1 MRDSQV
7 LIVDDDATLLQALSG
22 TVELRMDGVAVD
34 TSDSPHAALDRIA
47 ATDYDAIVTDIKM
60 PGMDGLELLAQIRK
74 LRPDTPTLLIT
85 GHGEHDLA
93 IQALRGG
100 AHDYVQKPIDRDY
113 FVSSLGHAIEVR
125 HLSRQVGQQRLALEQ
140 HAKELEECLQD
151 RPRELRE
158 FFHREEI
165 AHAEAE
171 RAERR
176 SALLASASK
185 LLAGSLDYETTVAS
199 VARLAAPVFAGWCI
213 VDLLQ
218 DDGSVRRLLGAP
230 VDPVKEAL
238 ARALQRHQ
246 ALDPSHQVV
255 SEVIRTGQPRLLS
268 EPPDAPSESVV
279 GDAEQQELVRELGA
293 RSVLVVPIVARG
305 QTLGAITFVP
315 TDRDRR
321 YGSADVMLADDIASR
336 CALAIDNAR
345 LHREAQEAHQQRET
359 FISMI
364 AHDLAQPLTAIRGY
378 ADILGRSNVSQEVQ
392 ERARSVIRHET
403 GRMARL
409 VEDLADAAHL
419 AAGRFQIQPVPCD
432 LAEIARE
439 QVDLARARI
448 ERHTLHLD
456 APADMVL
463 AMCDHDR
470 IAQVLS
476 NLLANAITY
485 TTDGEIRVHVWVEGE
500 QARLAVSDEGPG
512 IPPDRLDVIFEPHR
526 RLADDGAGD
535 EPKGAGLGLHI
546 AKGIVEA
553 HGGRIWVENAE
564 RRGATFNLSLPLVP
578 TTATVRA

>member
-7 LIVDDDATLLQALSG
+7 LIVDDDATLLQALSRAL
-22 TVELRMDGVAVD
+22 ELRLDGVAVD
-34 TSDSPHAALDRIA
+34 TCDSPHAALDRIA

-60 PGMDGLELLAQIRK
+60 PGMDGLALLAQIRK

-113 FVSSLGHAIEVR
+113 FVSSLTHAIEVR
-125 HLSRQVGQQRLALEQ
+125 HLSRQVEQQRLALEQ

-171 RAERR
+171 KAERR
-176 SALLASASK
+176 SALLAEASK
-185 LLAGSLDYETTVAS
+185 VLAGSLDYKTTLAS

-213 VDLLQ
+213 VDLMQ
-218 DDGSVRRLLGAP
+218 DGGSVRRLLGAP
-230 VDPVKEAL
+230 VDPAKEAL
-238 ARALQRHQ
+238 ANTLQRRQ
-246 ALDPSHQVV
+246 ALDPNHQVV
-255 SEVIRTGQPRLLS
+255 SEVLRTGQPRLIS
-268 EPPDAPSESVV
+268 ESTDPPSESVV

-293 RSVLVVPIVARG
+293 KSVIVVPIVARG
-305 QTLGAITFVP
+305 QTLGAITFVAA
-315 TDRDRR
+315 DRDRR
-321 YGSADVMLADDIASR
+321 YGPADVTLAEDLASR

-345 LHREAQEAHQQRET
+345 LHSEAQEAHHQRET
-359 FISMI
+359 FIAMI
-364 AHDLAQPLTAIRGY
+364 AHDLGQPLTAVTGY
-378 ADILGRSNVSQEVQ
+378 ADVLGHSSVSQNVQ
-392 ERARSVIRHET
+392 ERARSVIRQET
-403 GRMARL
+403 RRMARL
-409 VEDLADAAHL
+409 VKDLADAAHL
-419 AAGRFQIQPVPCD
+419 AAGRFQIQPAPCD

-448 ERHTLHLD
+448 ERHTLLLD
-456 APADMVL
+456 APPDVVL

-476 NLLANAITY
+476 NLLANAINY
-485 TTDGEIRVHVWVEGE
+485 TTDGEIRVRLWVEGE

-526 RLADDGAGD
+526 RLASNGADD

-553 HGGRIWVENAE
+553 HGGRIWVESAE
-564 RRGATFNLSLPLVP
+564 GHGATFSLSLPLAP